1 MNREKIEKLQT
12 DLATKIEDVKKL
24 KNMIISLKNNLAR
37 VEKLEKKPK

>member
-24 KNMIISLKNNLAR
+24 KNRTISLKNNLAR
-37 VEKLEKKPK
+37 VEKLEKKP